1 MHTVNEWF
9 KPCAS
14 FQRLFSAIET
24 QFSVSEKNPQ
34 VWKREITLENIC
46 ENIHLLEIWLLFVQD
61 VVDAPYMSL
70 WLLRWNLTISV
81 CASPSFNLWHLCLF
95 SVFVVVLGACLGI
108 AGIGSWNCWGTN
120 SPCPLSPAL
129 NQCNNRSWCIT
140 TLPSLRWDNPAVY
153 FYKDLQSPQRD

>member
-1 MHTVNEWF
+1 MNDSNPVPPFRDCFLQLNLN
-9 KPCAS
+9 
-14 FQRLFSAIET
+14 FQF
-24 QFSVSEKNPQ
+24 QKKNPQ
-34 VWKREITLENIC
+34 VWKREITLKNIC
-46 ENIHLLEIWLLFVQD
+46 ENIHLLEIWPLFVQD

-95 SVFVVVLGACLGI
+95 SVFVVALGACLGI

-129 NQCNNRSWCIT
+129 NQWNDRIWCIT
-140 TLPSLRWDNPAVY
+140 TC
-153 FYKDLQSPQRD
+153 PQMG